1 MKITFAVHIAMR
13 SLLQQK
19 LRAVLSILGVICGVV
34 AVMAMVA
41 ISEGVRQQVLSR
53 IERLGIRNIYIKSV
67 SLTEDQAI
75 GAREKH
81 AGGLNRA
88 DLRRIRAACPQVERT
103 TALVELT
110 AALPAA
116 AGRLTPQVAAVSA
129 NYARVQNLRL
139 ADGRFIAPLD
149 VHQRSLVC
157 VLGAE
162 VARVLK
168 PGGAQPGKLVRIE
181 GQLFRVIGTLSAVDH
196 QTDDGPAISSRN
208 YNTMVFVPLGT
219 ESVFSRRGSPAA
231 GRISEIVV
239 QARGREQVAAVSR
252 ILRRTME
259 VAHRGA
265 ADYRLVVPLELL
277 REASRTKRT
286 FNLFLAAVAGISLVV
301 GGIGIMNIMLATV
314 SERTREIGIRRAVGA
329 SRDDILFQFIMEAVV
344 LTAIGGILGVGAGIG
359 AVTLVALMAGWPV
372 VVTGWAIALPLLMS
386 ILVGLF
392 SGLYPAIRA
401 ARLDPAE
408 AMRQG

>member
-1 MKITFAVHIAMR
+1 MKITFAVRIALR
-13 SLLQQK
+13 SLMQQK

-41 ISEGVRQQVLSR
+41 ISEGLRQQVLSR
-53 IERLGIRNIYIKSV
+53 IEQLGIRNIYIKSV

-81 AGGLNRA
+81 TGGLNRA
-88 DLRRIRAACPQVERT
+88 DLRRIRTACPQVEQT
-103 TALVELT
+103 AALVDLT

-116 AGRLTPQVAAVSA
+116 AGRLTPQVVAVSE

-139 ADGRFIAPLD
+139 AGGRFIAPLD
-149 VHQRSLVC
+149 VRRRSLVC
-157 VLGAE
+157 VLGDAI
-162 VARVLK
+162 ARVLK
-168 PGGAQPGKLVRIE
+168 SVGAQPGSLIRIE
-181 GQLFRVIGTLSAVDH
+181 GQLFRVIGILAAVDH
-196 QTDDGPAISSRN
+196 QSTDGPAISARD
-208 YNTMVFVPLGT
+208 YNAMVFVPLGT
-219 ESVFSRRGSPAA
+219 ETVFRRQGGPAPVQ
-231 GRISEIVV
+231 ISEIVV
-239 QARGREQVAAVSR
+239 QARGRGQVTAVAR

-259 VAHRGA
+259 VAHQGA

-277 REASRTKRT
+277 REASRTRRT
-286 FNLFLAAVAGISLVV
+286 FNLFLAAVAGISLLV

-329 SRDDILFQFIMEAVV
+329 SRDDILFQFLMEAVV
-344 LTAIGGILGVGAGIG
+344 LTAIGGILGVAAGIA
-359 AVTLVALMAGWPV
+359 AVTLVSLAFGWPV
-372 VVTGWAIALPLLMS
+372 VVTGWAVALPLLMS
-386 ILVGLF
+386 VLVGLF
-392 SGLYPAIRA
+392 SGLYPAIKA